1 MATFKTQTNIIISVK
16 IVLFILL
23 ALVFSAPASAIKS
36 VSVYAL
42 FNGKAILIIDGQ
54 RRMLRVG
61 DTTPEGL
68 TLISSNTS
76 GAVIDVDGKREEL
89 GLNINPTVE
98 PMHVGNSAS
107 GSFATTVT
115 LNMGPDGFFHVGGE
129 INNKSVT
136 FLVDTGASSVALSE
150 SMARRL
156 DIDFAS
162 GKKAY
167 ASTANGNTRM
177 RFVILD
183 KVSVGSIEVD
193 NVQAAVIQDPG
204 PPGILLGMSF
214 LSKLEMKRSGTT
226 MELIQR

>member
-1 MATFKTQTNIIISVK
+1 MTFNKSQANIIIAVK
-16 IVLFILL
+16 SVLFIVL
-23 ALVFSAPASAIKS
+23 AMIFSAPASAVKS

-42 FNGKAILIIDGQ
+42 FNGRAILIIDGQ
-54 RRMLRVG
+54 RRVLRAG

-76 GAVIDVDGKREEL
+76 GAVIDVDGKEEQI
-89 GLNINPTVE
+89 GLHINPATE
-98 PMHVGNSAS
+98 PMNVGNSS
-107 GSFATTVT
+107 SEGFATTVT
-115 LNMGPDGFFHVGGE
+115 LNMGLDGFFHVGGE

-156 DIDFAS
+156 DIDFES

-167 ASTANGNTRM
+167 ASTANGNTRI
-177 RFVILD
+177 RFITLD
-183 KVSVGSIEVD
+183 KVSVGSIEIE
-193 NVQAAVIQDPG
+193 NVHAAVIQDPG
-204 PPGILLGMSF
+204 PAGILLGMSF
-214 LSKLEMKRSGTT
+214 LSKLEMKRTGTT

>member
-1 MATFKTQTNIIISVK
+1 MTIYKPQANTIIAA
-16 IVLFILL
+16 LFIVM
-23 ALVFSAPASAIKS
+23 AMIFSTPASAIKS

-42 FNGKAILIIDGQ
+42 FKGKAILVIDGQ

-61 DTTPEGL
+61 DTIPEGL
-68 TLISSNTS
+68 TLISSTTKA
-76 GAVIDVDGKREEL
+76 AVIDINGKQEQI
-89 GLNINPTVE
+89 GLHINPTIK

-107 GSFATTVT
+107 EEFSTTVT
-115 LNMGPDGFFHVGGE
+115 LNMNTDGSFYANGE

-136 FLVDTGASSVALSE
+136 FLIDTGANVVALSE

-156 DIDFAS
+156 DIDFEA

-177 RFVILD
+177 RFVTLE

-204 PPGILLGMSF
+204 PAGILLGMSF
-214 LSKLEMKRSGTT
+214 LSNLDMKRSGSI
-226 MELIQR
+226 MELTQH